1 MRGIVVCGV
10 AGALLFAAP
19 VARAQVSRGF
29 PAAPSDNDWSATQG
43 HTVGAGRNV
52 VSGEAGWPG
61 LAVQYL
67 HGLDP
72 RTDVGLRIG
81 FNYGFEN
88 TTAGLVGVDV
98 QVPVRR
104 YLMRSGQFD
113 IEAHV
118 APGFTFYGNN
128 GQMLFGVGGPVGIVA
143 AYQMDPKLTLS
154 VGGDVP
160 LLLSLTHPFGFLFGP
175 LVGGGA
181 EYKIDKDLAVT
192 GKVRVGPEFAFDSR
206 NGATGDFAFQTLV
219 GVAYALR

>member
-19 VARAQVSRGF
+19 TARAQVSRGF
-29 PAAPSDNDWSATQG
+29 PASPSDNDWSATQG
-43 HTVGAGRNV
+43 RTVGAGRNV
-52 VSGEAGWPG
+52 VTGEAGWPG

-67 HGLDP
+67 HGIDP
-72 RTDVGLRIG
+72 RTDVGLRVG

-88 TTAGLVGVDV
+88 TTSSLVGLDV

-104 YLMRSGQFD
+104 YLMKSGQFD

-118 APGFTFYGNN
+118 APGLSFYGNH
-128 GQMLFGVGGPVGIVA
+128 GEMLFGVGGPVGLVA
-143 AYQMDPKLTLS
+143 AYQMDSKLTLS
-154 VGGDVP
+154 AGGDVP
-160 LLLSLTHPFGFLFGP
+160 LLLSITHPFGFLFGP
-175 LVGGGA
+175 LVGVGA

-192 GKVRVGPEFAFDSR
+192 GKVRVGPEFAFDSS
-206 NGATGDFAFQTLV
+206 GGSSDFAFQTLI